1 VTQDGTAASSS
12 PGNGRFEVVV
22 VDAEQR
28 NRMRMGM
35 QLASYGNPPSFP
47 NVEALIRSMDQED
60 PEGDP
65 NAPIRATV
73 VVFGPEMANAHGFE
87 QIQRV
92 THHRP
97 DLAAVIVVEEMTTT
111 LLQQAMRAGVGEAVA
126 LDGGEHALRQAVEYV
141 GNKAAGLVTRVG
153 NPEAGQH
160 RGRLILSFS
169 TKGGVGKSMVATNL
183 AVALA
188 RRNPPRGVSLIDCDL
203 QFGDVG
209 VLLGVPPTQ
218 TVVDAA
224 AAITFPD
231 PETVK
236 MFLGLHEASGL
247 RVLPAPVEPSA
258 ADQVRPEEMVA
269 IVESMLR
276 LSDYVV
282 ADMPPHFDDSVL
294 ALLEIADDILLVAS
308 MDIPSIKN
316 VKIGI
321 QTLDLMSLA
330 GGKIHLVLN
339 RANAKVRLD
348 VKEVERSLGM
358 EAEFPIPSD
367 IAVPQSVNRGVA
379 VVLDSPKSPAAR
391 AIEKMTDVLIA
402 NNTALAAA
410 EIKSREG

>member
-1 VTQDGTAASSS
+1 
-12 PGNGRFEVVV
+12 
-22 VDAEQR
+22 
-28 NRMRMGM
+28 M
-35 QLASYGNPPSFP
+35 
-47 NVEALIRSMDQED
+47 
-60 PEGDP
+60 
-65 NAPIRATV
+65 
-73 VVFGPEMANAHGFE
+73 
-87 QIQRV
+87 
-92 THHRP
+92 
-97 DLAAVIVVEEMTTT
+97 
-111 LLQQAMRAGVGEAVA
+111 
-126 LDGGEHALRQAVEYV
+126 
-141 GNKAAGLVTRVG
+141 
-153 NPEAGQH
+153 
-160 RGRLILSFS
+160 
-169 TKGGVGKSMVATNL
+169 
-183 AVALA
+183 
-188 RRNPPRGVSLIDCDL
+188 
-203 QFGDVG
+203 
-209 VLLGVPPTQ
+209 
-218 TVVDAA
+218 
-224 AAITFPD
+224 
-231 PETVK
+231 
-236 MFLGLHEASGL
+236 
-247 RVLPAPVEPSA
+247 LPAPVEPSA

-402 NNTALAAA
+402 NNPALAAA